1 MVAAWLK
8 AHAGQVWW
16 LVFAAAAVPGLD
28 LALDYRAVSLGANPL
43 EALLHTTGR
52 SALVLLTITLAIT
65 PLRKLLSTLSRLTAR
80 RYGKRVSDWNWL
92 VRLRRQLGLWC
103 FAYALAHTWLFF
115 EFDLGRDWQRAW
127 IEVLEK
133 PYLAFGAL
141 SFLALIPLAVTSTQ
155 GMMRRLGHHW
165 RRLQMLT
172 YLVAVLVLLH
182 FWWLVKPGNWSPLP
196 DTLVL
201 GVLLA
206 YRLLLA
212 AGALTKWEGHAG
224 DEVPDRV
231 AALERERST
240 VDVGVAVESPAL
252 PSGTQAGTA
261 PGFRRA

>member
-16 LVFAAAAVPGLD
+16 LVFAASALPGLN
-28 LALDYRAVSLGANPL
+28 LVLDYRADSLGVNPL

-52 SALVLLTITLAIT
+52 SALVLLTVTLTIT

-103 FAYALAHTWLFF
+103 FAYALAHACLFL
-115 EFDLGRDWQRAW
+115 EFDLARDWQRAW

-141 SFLALIPLAVTSTQ
+141 GVLTLIPLAVTSTQ
-155 GMMRRLGHHW
+155 GMMRRLGRHW
-165 RRLQMLT
+165 RRLHMLT

-182 FWWLVKPGNWSPLP
+182 FWLLVKPGNWSPLP
-196 DTLVL
+196 DTLML
-201 GVLLA
+201 GALLA

-212 AGALTKWEGHAG
+212 ARVLKRWEGHEG
-224 DEVPDRV
+224 DEVPDR
-231 AALERERST
+231 ASASDRERST
-240 VDVGVAVESPAL
+240 VDVGVAAGSPAL
-252 PSGTQAGTA
+252 PSGAQAGIA
-261 PGFRRA
+261 LGVRRA